1 MCLAPQDPIQWM
13 INRHNQKETGDIAIE
28 EQKKPSMICNLFGIC
43 SSDEPVNN
51 ERTFGDEPNKN
62 EIRKKCFPLCHN
74 GKCVLSMDCYSAI
87 LTNVNN
93 DK

>member
-1 MCLAPQDPIQWM
+1 MCLALQDPIQWM
-13 INRHNQKETGDIAIE
+13 INRHNQDIVDGTNI

-43 SSDEPVNN
+43 STDESH
-51 ERTFGDEPNKN
+51 ERTIGEEPNKN

-87 LTNVNN
+87 LMNVNN
-93 DK
+93 EK

>member
-13 INRHNQKETGDIAIE
+13 INRHNQQETGDITNE
-28 EQKKPSMICNLFGIC
+28 ELKKPSMICNLFGIC

-51 ERTFGDEPNKN
+51 ERTFGDEPKKN

-87 LTNVNN
+87 LMNVNN